1 MNFVHKVVKNS
12 NYILFFIKFVKTIN
26 TMEHSAQQSQMK
38 AIWFARTLDKNKQR
52 IKAGIKPMQKQ
63 DYDDE
68 WDIIVN
74 SFK

>member
-1 MNFVHKVVKNS
+1 MNFVQKVVKNS

-52 IKAGIKPMQKQ
+52 IKAGVKPMQQQ

-68 WDIIVN
+68 WDIVVN